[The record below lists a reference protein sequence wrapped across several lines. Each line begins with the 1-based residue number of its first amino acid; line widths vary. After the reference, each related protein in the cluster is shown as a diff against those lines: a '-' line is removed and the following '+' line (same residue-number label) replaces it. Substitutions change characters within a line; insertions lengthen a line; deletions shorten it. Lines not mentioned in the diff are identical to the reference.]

1 MKNNYII
8 TTLIC
13 VLFIPFL
20 FNSCNNS
27 QYVKK
32 NNATKDAT
40 LIDSSKSNTKK
51 NTLNFDKVVLEY
63 NCAAL
68 PPNYYRNY
76 TIEVAHKKGN
86 IKIVDYA
93 KELDSKNFKVKKKEW
108 NKIVSLIDSLEKEG
122 VKVTEGAAGTHSHT
136 IILYEKD
143 KKIYTFSWDSLS
155 EINQP
160 TKDFQQLI
168 IALVKPS
175 VKQLVD
181 NTIK

>member
-8 TTLIC
+8 ATL
-13 VLFIPFL
+13 VRLLFISFL
-20 FNSCNNS
+20 FNSCTNH
-27 QYVKK
+27 QYGKK
-32 NNATKDAT
+32 NNPTKDST
-40 LIDSSKSNTKK
+40 LIDSSKSSIKK
-51 NTLNFDKVVLEY
+51 NTFKFDKVVLQY
-63 NCAAL
+63 NCAAVS
-68 PPNYYRNY
+68 PNYYRNY

-108 NKIVSLIDSLEKEG
+108 NKIVSLVDSLEKEG

-168 IALVKPS
+168 IALIKPS